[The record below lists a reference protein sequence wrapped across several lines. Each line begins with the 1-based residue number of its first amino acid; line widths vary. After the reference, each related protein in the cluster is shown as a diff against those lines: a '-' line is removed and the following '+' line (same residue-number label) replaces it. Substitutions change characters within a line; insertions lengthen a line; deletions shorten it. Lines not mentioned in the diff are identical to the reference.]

1 MEMSQRIIF
10 DIKFEQNCLFFL
22 LLFSFEKMLKITFFN
37 TKLLRKAKTTILSKI
52 RAKFTEF
59 ILRTL

>member
-52 RAKFTEF
+52 
-59 ILRTL
+59 